1 MPTSDSLLVGI
12 LQLQIQKKIPP
23 LGFTDGISG
32 SLQSLCWPAR
42 TLAHSR
48 RGCNHSRYI
57 ADHSCSGRF
66 CNTLAWKRTHLE
78 EFIANSG
85 AVSFCGFDHRPLHFN
100 IWSAIFARQSAR
112 MEYNWG
118 TVVSTSF
125 LDWFRHVLGGQTPS
139 QARNLDCRV
148 VGLVHATFTLSGEL
162 VER

>member
-1 MPTSDSLLVGI
+1 MEFREVYNSLLAGENFSAFS
-12 LQLQIQKKIPP
+12 KR
-23 LGFTDGISG
+23 
-32 SLQSLCWPAR
+32 LQSLQLHCR
-42 TLAHSR
+42 
-48 RGCNHSRYI
+48 
-57 ADHSCSGRF
+57 
-66 CNTLAWKRTHLE
+66 
-78 EFIANSG
+78 
-85 AVSFCGFDHRPLHFN
+85 SFQRGFDHRPLHFN

-148 VGLVHATFTLSGEL
+148 VGLAHATFTLSGEL